1 MTKAMSRFLSDESGA
16 DLIEYALLAA
26 LVSLA
31 ATLSL
36 TNVGTSIG
44 ALYTKVN
51 TKISAIDIP

>member
-1 MTKAMSRFLSDESGA
+1 MTNAISRFLSEESGA

-44 ALYTKVN
+44 GLYTKMN
-51 TKISAIDIP
+51 TKILAIEP